1 MSFQLNI
8 QQFKCFARFGLMHIV
23 ATNICVWIRTVF
35 KVDFEKSTKA
45 ITSRHFQEGIKDIA
59 AYRVARGEGVSED
72 FMIKGNS
79 KSCNLWQLF
88 HKPLGEVFGKLC
100 LLTLF
105 VCLSISRGRRNKIKD
120 FSSLSSKKQH
130 FFVLHIKVFSL
141 LYIFIATE
149 YWHSYLISRNY
160 MKTNC
165 ELVFQLRLFPE
176 GYSILRQRFGND
188 SFWLHGPYHY
198 IMKAIFQV

>member
-35 KVDFEKSTKA
+35 KVDFEKSMKA
-45 ITSRHFQEGIKDIA
+45 KSRTDIFQEGIKDIA

-79 KSCNLWQLF
+79 DFRFLSLAIF
-88 HKPLGEVFGKLC
+88 GSFSTIGEVFGKLC
-100 LLTLF
+100 LFTLF

-130 FFVLHIKVFSL
+130 LFFVLHIKAFSL
-141 LYIFIATE
+141 LYRFIATE
-149 YWHSYLISRNY
+149 YWHSFISFLE
-160 MKTNC
+160 TT
-165 ELVFQLRLFPE
+165 
-176 GYSILRQRFGND
+176 
-188 SFWLHGPYHY
+188 
-198 IMKAIFQV
+198 